1 MQNMNFYYD
10 FSGQK
15 FDYPL
20 SLSINQFD
28 RQVFSRQSS
37 LEISYVLRGSYEV
50 NTELL
55 NGIINEH
62 ELVIIAPYDIHM
74 VKPCSSDSIIL
85 TVHLDFSYLP
95 MYMVGDVNNSF
106 LSIICNRESNKLI
119 LDRIKE
125 QLGVIFKQI
134 IAGTNNLF
142 ELNNVITSLI
152 LIASYKQGF
161 AIEQLPLASKNH
173 ENYMKAI
180 LFIDQHYQDDIHL
193 EDIADN
199 LSFSISY
206 TSRLFKKYAGISF
219 VKYLAMVR
227 IRHSVE
233 ALLSGKDSIEEIAF
247 ACGVNSSK
255 AYTQAFKDIYGVTPS
270 IYRKQFKQN
279 LKYNQ
284 DKQELKMQLDD
295 HQIALLEHLVDNC
308 VVYQDEHVLINDNG
322 NYIVKDISDK
332 EIVVDN
338 NQLVMKVKNC

>member
-55 NGIINEH
+55 NGVIYEH
-62 ELVIIAPYDIHM
+62 ELVMIAPYDIHM
-74 VKPCSSDSIIL
+74 VKPCSQDSIIL
-85 TVHLDFSYLP
+85 TIHLDFSYLP
-95 MYMVGDVNNSF
+95 MYMVGDVKNSF
-106 LSIICNRESNKLI
+106 VSIICNRDRNSFI
-119 LDRIKE
+119 LDKIKE
-125 QLGVIFKQI
+125 QLGIMFKQI
-134 IAGTNNLF
+134 INGTNNLY
-142 ELNNVITSLI
+142 ELNHVVTSLI
-152 LIASYKQGF
+152 LIASNKHGF
-161 AIEQLPLASKNH
+161 DIENLPLASKNH

-233 ALLSGKDSIEEIAF
+233 ALLSGKDTIEEIAF
-247 ACGVNSSK
+247 ACGVNSAK

-270 IYRKQFKQN
+270 VYRKQFKRN

-284 DKQELKMQLDD
+284 DHQELKMQLDD
-295 HQIALLEHLVDNC
+295 HQIALLAHLLDSS
-308 VVYQDEHVLINDNG
+308 VVYQDEHILINDN
-322 NYIVKDISDK
+322 YLVKDISDK
-332 EIVVDN
+332 EIIIDN
-338 NQLVMKVKNC
+338 NQLLIKVKSC